1 MQCRVPSS
9 SLTDSCTFAPPLEMR
24 HVDLAHPTFIVYRRF
39 TMKINLSEEADTGIT
54 GYSST
59 GDAGVAARLAALS
72 HPARLAIVRRL
83 AAADACCC
91 KDVVR
96 HLDLAQST
104 VSQHLKVLVQA
115 GLVIYEPTRPRS
127 R

>member
-1 MQCRVPSS
+1 MNVALQ
-9 SLTDSCTFAPPLEMR
+9 E
-24 HVDLAHPTFIVYRRF
+24 
-39 TMKINLSEEADTGIT
+39 NADHGAT
-54 GYSST
+54 GYSSP

-127 R
+127 RYTLNRPVLQEILGAVSGLVNECCRTGSCQ